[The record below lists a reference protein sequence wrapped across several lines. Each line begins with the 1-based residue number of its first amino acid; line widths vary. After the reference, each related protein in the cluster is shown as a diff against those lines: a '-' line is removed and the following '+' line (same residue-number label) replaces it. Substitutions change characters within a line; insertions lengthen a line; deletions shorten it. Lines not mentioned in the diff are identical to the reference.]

1 VRAFALEGLAP
12 GEALERLST
21 LVDTTEHGRLTT
33 LVYAVLDPERS
44 ELVFASAGHPPPL
57 LVAEDGSARYLEGGR
72 STPLGAVDG
81 EQRGQSRLELPP
93 GSTFLLYTDGLI
105 ERRDRPLEQ
114 GLELLQA
121 AAGSA
126 PAELGPMLDHVLGRL
141 AGTDETTDDVA
152 VLALRSV
159 PVAAILR
166 VKVEA
171 APVAL
176 ASARRDLREWL
187 QQHGADVEEVHDL
200 VLACGEAL
208 TNAVEHPLAPRERAI
223 ELTAELVNGEAR
235 IAVRDFGVWREPS
248 PVPDRG
254 RGLVLVDALMDG
266 VGIERRPGG
275 TTVTMRRRLR
285 GTPPARAARDDG
297 PG

>member
-1 VRAFALEGLAP
+1 
-12 GEALERLST
+12 
-21 LVDTTEHGRLTT
+21 
-33 LVYAVLDPERS
+33 
-44 ELVFASAGHPPPL
+44 
-57 LVAEDGSARYLEGGR
+57 
-72 STPLGAVDG
+72 
-81 EQRGQSRLELPP
+81 
-93 GSTFLLYTDGLI
+93 
-105 ERRDRPLEQ
+105 
-114 GLELLQA
+114 
-121 AAGSA
+121 
-126 PAELGPMLDHVLGRL
+126 MLDHVLGRL
-141 AGTDETTDDVA
+141 AGTDETADDVA

-159 PVAAILR
+159 PVAAMLR

-176 ASARRDLREWL
+176 ASARRELREWL
-187 QQHGADVEEVHDL
+187 QQHGADVDEVHDL

-223 ELTAELVNGEAR
+223 ELTAELVGGEAR

-285 GTPPARAARDDG
+285 GAPAERDDDAG
-297 PG
+297 